1 MYSDG
6 SKHSSFSVPNN
17 RNGAKIIV
25 DRVTSVLLLQDIPQ
39 VVIGMEA
46 TSVYGD
52 NLMRFLRESGSLGRF
67 ERNLHML
74 NPKQVKKF
82 RDAYS
87 DLPKNDHV
95 DSYVIADHLR
105 FGRINKEV
113 YMDDYKYLALK
124 MYTRARHQLVQELTR
139 EKQRLLNTVFIS
151 FSGLTQEKI
160 FSRQIRRNVN
170 GSDRG
175 VFFAR

>member
-1 MYSDG
+1 MNQDKLYVGIDVSSKNNVCYLMYSDG

-67 ERNLHML
+67 ERSLHML

-87 DLPKNDHV
+87 DLPKNDLV

-105 FGRINKEV
+105 FGCLNLEFF
-113 YMDDYKYLALK
+113 MD
-124 MYTRARHQLVQELTR
+124 V
-139 EKQRLLNTVFIS
+139 
-151 FSGLTQEKI
+151 
-160 FSRQIRRNVN
+160 
-170 GSDRG
+170 
-175 VFFAR
+175 